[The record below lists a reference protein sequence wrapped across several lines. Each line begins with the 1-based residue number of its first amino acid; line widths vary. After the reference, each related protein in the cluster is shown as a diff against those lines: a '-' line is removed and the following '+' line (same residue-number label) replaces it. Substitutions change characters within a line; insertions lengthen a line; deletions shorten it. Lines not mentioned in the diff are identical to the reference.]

1 MTRIAFVTGCL
12 EPGRDGVGD
21 YTRDLAAACIASGHA
36 CSVLA
41 LNDPYVTE
49 RVEDAQSA
57 RGVTMPALRLPPNA
71 SWSERMIV
79 ASSWSRL
86 RDAEW
91 LSLQFVPYA
100 LNPHGLVAGLERH
113 LPRLAH
119 RRLVHVMFHELWIG
133 AERGARLKHRAIGLL
148 QRAAVLRLAQALA
161 PNVVHT
167 SNAAYAALLERAG
180 VKALELPLCGSVPI
194 APDADADWLGR
205 ELAMLGVPPQFLRPR
220 ERAWWFAMFGS
231 IHPEWSPEPL
241 FATLAAAARDAGRRV
256 VIVSAGR
263 QGPGGALWQS
273 MTTRYAPEFAL
284 CALGERSGEALSRC
298 LQSAD
303 FGIAT
308 TPWQLIG
315 KSATAAAMLDHGLPV
330 IVTRDDVSFGLPGG
344 PSHPLLH
351 RYGRDTAAWLTSPP
365 TRGTPRSGVAAMAG
379 RFLAD
384 LSIAAGGRASRRAT

>member
-21 YTRDLAAACIASGHA
+21 YTRDLAAACVAAGHP
-36 CSVLA
+36 CSLVA
-41 LNDPYVTE
+41 INDPYVRERTE
-49 RVEDAQSA
+49 GAQSA
-57 RGVTMPALRLPPNA
+57 RGVSLPALRLPTTA
-71 SWSERMIV
+71 TWGERTV
-79 ASSWSRL
+79 AAAGWHGL
-86 RDAEW
+86 REAEW

-100 LNPHGLVAGLERH
+100 LHPKGIVAGLRRY

-133 AERGARLKHRAIGLL
+133 AERSARLKHRAVGLL
-148 QRAAVLRLAQALA
+148 QRAAVLRLVRSLA
-161 PNVVHT
+161 PNLVHT

-180 VKALELPLCGSVPI
+180 VGARQLPLCGSVPVV
-194 APDADADWLGR
+194 ADADREEFAR
-205 ELAMLGVPPQFLRPR
+205 ELATLGVPLQFLRPR

-241 FATLAAAARDAGRRV
+241 FTTLAAAARASGRRV

-263 QGPGGALWQS
+263 QGPGGALWRS
-273 MTTRYAPEFAL
+273 MVERYSPDFAL
-284 CALGERSGEALSRC
+284 VALGERSGETLSTC
-298 LQSAD
+298 FQSAD
-303 FGIAT
+303 FGIGT

-315 KSATAAAMLDHGLPV
+315 KSATVAAMLDHGLPV
-330 IVTRDDVSFGLPGG
+330 IVTRDDVSFGVPSA

-351 RYGRDTAAWLTSPP
+351 LHGRDTASWLAAPP
-365 TRGTPRSGVAAMAG
+365 ARPQPRSGLADMSR

-384 LSIAAGGRASRRAT
+384 LSLAVSERGRRRVP